1 VVVGKLASLSS
12 KLLLKTKR
20 GGRKYQSTQGR
31 ETTRQCNKKWR
42 GKGGGGFRRYLRCNG
57 SQATR

>member
-42 GKGGGGFRRYLRCNG
+42 GKGGGGLEG
-57 SQATR
+57 T